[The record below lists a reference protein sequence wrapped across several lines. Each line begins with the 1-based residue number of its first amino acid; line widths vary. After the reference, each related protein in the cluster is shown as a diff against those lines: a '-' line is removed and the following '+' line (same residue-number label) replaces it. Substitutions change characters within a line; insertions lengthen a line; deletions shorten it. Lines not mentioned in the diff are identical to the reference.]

1 MENGS
6 LKQIILYTT
15 GACQGGGLGYPTPLM
30 AERIA
35 LGDGQ
40 PLLIREAQVREV
52 LTMPR
57 AIDALEAA
65 FRDWAHGRA
74 TNQSRQRV
82 YTPQGALHLMG
93 AAWHSKGYIGYKAYF
108 SFPAGTR
115 FHIVLASAHTGE
127 MLALLEADWLGRIRT
142 GAASGLATKY
152 LAREDAATVAILG
165 AGAQAETQLQAVC
178 AVRPIQRAVVF
189 SRTPETRAAFAERM
203 TAQLG
208 VPVQPAESVEQAVA
222 EADVICTITSA
233 REPIMQGAWLKP
245 GMHLNAAGANTL
257 ARRELD
263 TFAVGRCERIF
274 VDDPA
279 QARTEAAELIVPIE
293 LRRLSWERVHP
304 LAHLVGG
311 LLPPRQSPEEI
322 TLFKSLGIALE
333 DVAAAAVVYE
343 SLHD

>member
-1 MENGS
+1 
-6 LKQIILYTT
+6 
-15 GACQGGGLGYPTPLM
+15 M

-35 LGDGQ
+35 LGAGQ
-40 PLLIREAQVREV
+40 PLLIRESQVRET

-74 TNQSRQRV
+74 TNQPRQRV
-82 YTPQGALHLMG
+82 HTPQGTLHLMG

-108 SFPAGTR
+108 SFPAGVR
-115 FHIVLASAHTGE
+115 FHVVLASAHTGE
-127 MLALLEADWLGRIRT
+127 LLALIEADWLGRIRT

-152 LAREDAATVAILG
+152 LARTDAATVAVLG

-178 AVRPIQRAVVF
+178 AVRSIERAFVF
-189 SRTPETRAAFAERM
+189 SRTPETRAAFAARM
-203 TAQLG
+203 TAQLNI
-208 VPVQPAESVEQAVA
+208 PVHPAESVEQAVA
-222 EADVICTITSA
+222 EADVICTVTSA
-233 REPIMQGAWLKP
+233 REPILQGAWLKP
-245 GMHLNAAGANTL
+245 GMHLNAAGANAL

-279 QARTEAAELIVPIE
+279 QARVEAAELIVPID
-293 LRRLSWERVHP
+293 LRKLSWERVHP

-333 DVAAAAVVYE
+333 DVAAAAIVYE
-343 SLHD
+343 AMHG

>member
-1 MENGS
+1 VSRGR
-6 LKQIILYTT
+6 
-15 GACQGGGLGYPTPLM
+15 LGVSYPLM

-40 PLLIREAQVREV
+40 PLLIRESQVREV

-74 TNQSRQRV
+74 TNQPRQRV
-82 YTPQGALHLMG
+82 HTPQGTLHLMG

-108 SFPAGTR
+108 SFPTGTR
-115 FHIVLASAHTGE
+115 FHVVLASAHTGE
-127 MLALLEADWLGRIRT
+127 LLALIEADWLGRLRT

-152 LAREDAATVAILG
+152 LARTDAATVAVLG

-178 AVRPIQRAVVF
+178 AVRSIERAFVF
-189 SRTPETRAAFAERM
+189 SRTPETRAAFAARM
-203 TAQLG
+203 TAQLNI
-208 VPVQPAESVEQAVA
+208 PVHPAESVEQAVA
-222 EADVICTITSA
+222 EADVICTVTSA
-233 REPIMQGAWLKP
+233 REPILQGAWLKP
-245 GMHLNAAGANTL
+245 GMHLNAAGANAL

-279 QARTEAAELIVPIE
+279 QARVEAAELIVPIE
-293 LRRLSWERVHP
+293 LRKLSWERVHP

-333 DVAAAAVVYE
+333 DVAAAAIVYE
-343 SLHD
+343 AMHG

>member
-1 MENGS
+1 MPPVRYPSSGMMERVR
-6 LKQIILYTT
+6 
-15 GACQGGGLGYPTPLM
+15 LG
-30 AERIA
+30 E
-35 LGDGQ
+35 GQ
-40 PLLIREAQVREV
+40 PLLIREAQVREA
-52 LTMPR
+52 LTVPR
-57 AIDALEAA
+57 AIEALEAV

-74 TNQSRQRV
+74 TNQPRQRIQ
-82 YTPQGALHLMG
+82 TPQGTLHLMG
-93 AAWHSKGYIGYKAYF
+93 AAWHSRGYIGYKAYF
-108 SFPAGTR
+108 SFPTGTR
-115 FHIVLASAHTGE
+115 FHVALASAHTGE
-127 MLALLEADWLGRIRT
+127 VLALIEADWLGRIRT

-152 LAREDAATVAILG
+152 LAREEATTVALLG
-165 AGAQAETQLQAVC
+165 AGAQAETQLQAIC
-178 AVRPIQRAVVF
+178 AVRPIQRAFVF
-189 SRTPETRAAFAERM
+189 SRTPDTRVAFAERM

-208 VPVQPAESVEQAVA
+208 IPVHPVESVEQAVA

-233 REPIMQGAWLKP
+233 REPILQGALLKP
-245 GMHLNAAGANTL
+245 GMHINAAGANSL

-279 QARTEAAELIVPIE
+279 QARIEAAELVVPIE
-293 LRRLSWERVHP
+293 LRKLSWERVYP

-343 SLHD
+343 VLGG

>member
-1 MENGS
+1 MPPVR
-6 LKQIILYTT
+6 
-15 GACQGGGLGYPTPLM
+15 YPSSGM
-30 AERIA
+30 VERVR

-52 LTMPR
+52 LTLPR
-57 AIDALEAA
+57 AIEALEAA

-82 YTPQGALHLMG
+82 HTPQGTLHLMG

-115 FHIVLASAHTGE
+115 FHFVLASAHTGE
-127 MLALLEADWLGRIRT
+127 LLALIEADWLGRIRT

-152 LAREDAATVAILG
+152 LARENAATVAVLG

-178 AVRPIQRAVVF
+178 AVRPIQRAFVF
-189 SRTPETRAAFAERM
+189 SRTPERRHTFAEQM

-208 VPVQPAESVEQAVA
+208 IPVQPAESVEQAVA

-233 REPIMQGAWLKP
+233 REPILQGALLKP
-245 GMHLNAAGANTL
+245 GMHISAAGANSL

-279 QARTEAAELIVPIE
+279 QARLEAAELIVPVE
-293 LRRLSWERVHP
+293 MRKLCWERVYP

-333 DVAAAAVVYE
+333 DVAVAAVVYE
-343 SLHD
+343 ALRG

>member
-1 MENGS
+1 
-6 LKQIILYTT
+6 
-15 GACQGGGLGYPTPLM
+15 M

-35 LGDGQ
+35 LGAGQ
-40 PLLIREAQVREV
+40 PLLIRESQVRET

-74 TNQSRQRV
+74 TNQPRQRV
-82 YTPQGALHLMG
+82 HTPQGTLHLMG

-108 SFPAGTR
+108 SFPAGVR
-115 FHIVLASAHTGE
+115 FHVVLASAHTGE
-127 MLALLEADWLGRIRT
+127 LLALIEADWLGRIRT

-152 LAREDAATVAILG
+152 LARTDAATVAILG

-178 AVRPIQRAVVF
+178 AVRSIERAFVF
-189 SRTPETRAAFAERM
+189 SRTPATRAAFAARM
-203 TAQLG
+203 TAQLNI
-208 VPVQPAESVEQAVA
+208 PVHPAESVEQAVA
-222 EADVICTITSA
+222 EADVICTVTSA
-233 REPIMQGAWLKP
+233 REPILQGAWLKP
-245 GMHLNAAGANTL
+245 GMHLNAAGANAL

-279 QARTEAAELIVPIE
+279 QARVEAAELIVPID
-293 LRRLSWERVHP
+293 LRKLSWERVHP

-333 DVAAAAVVYE
+333 DVAAAAIVYE
-343 SLHD
+343 AMHG

>member
-1 MENGS
+1 MVERVR
-6 LKQIILYTT
+6 
-15 GACQGGGLGYPTPLM
+15 LG
-30 AERIA
+30 E
-35 LGDGQ
+35 GQ

-57 AIDALEAA
+57 ATEALEAA

-74 TNQSRQRV
+74 TNQPRQRIQ
-82 YTPQGALHLMG
+82 TPQGTLHLMG
-93 AAWHSKGYIGYKAYF
+93 AAWHSRGYIGYKAYF
-108 SFPAGTR
+108 SFPTGTR
-115 FHIVLASAHTGE
+115 FHVVLASAHTGE
-127 MLALLEADWLGRIRT
+127 VLALIEADWLGRIRT

-152 LAREDAATVAILG
+152 LAREESTTVAVLG
-165 AGAQAETQLQAVC
+165 AGAQAETQLQAIC
-178 AVRPIQRAVVF
+178 AVRPIQRAFVF
-189 SRTPETRAAFAERM
+189 SRTPDTRVAFAERM
-203 TAQLG
+203 TLQLG
-208 VPVQPAESVEQAVA
+208 IPVHPVESVEQAVA

-233 REPIMQGAWLKP
+233 REPILQGALLKP
-245 GMHLNAAGANTL
+245 GMHINAAGANSL

-279 QARTEAAELIVPIE
+279 QARIEAAELVVPIE
-293 LRRLSWERVHP
+293 LRKLSWERVYP

-343 SLHD
+343 ALGG

>member
-1 MENGS
+1 
-6 LKQIILYTT
+6 
-15 GACQGGGLGYPTPLM
+15 M

-35 LGDGQ
+35 LGAGQ
-40 PLLIREAQVREV
+40 PLLIRESQVRET

-74 TNQSRQRV
+74 TNQPRQRV
-82 YTPQGALHLMG
+82 HTPQGTLHLMG

-108 SFPAGTR
+108 SFPTGTR
-115 FHIVLASAHTGE
+115 FHVVLASAHTGE
-127 MLALLEADWLGRIRT
+127 LLALIEADWLGRLRT

-152 LAREDAATVAILG
+152 LARTDAATVAVLG

-178 AVRPIQRAVVF
+178 AVRSIERAFVF
-189 SRTPETRAAFAERM
+189 SRTPETRAAFAARM
-203 TAQLG
+203 TAQLNI
-208 VPVQPAESVEQAVA
+208 PVHPAESVEQAVA
-222 EADVICTITSA
+222 EADVICTVTSA
-233 REPIMQGAWLKP
+233 REPILQGAWLKP
-245 GMHLNAAGANTL
+245 GMHLNAAGANAL

-279 QARTEAAELIVPIE
+279 QARVEAAELIVPIE
-293 LRRLSWERVHP
+293 LRKLSWERVHS

-333 DVAAAAVVYE
+333 DVAAAAIVYE
-343 SLHD
+343 AMHG

>member
-1 MENGS
+1 
-6 LKQIILYTT
+6 
-15 GACQGGGLGYPTPLM
+15 M

-35 LGDGQ
+35 LGAGQ
-40 PLLIREAQVREV
+40 PLLIRESQVRET

-74 TNQSRQRV
+74 TNQPRQRV
-82 YTPQGALHLMG
+82 HTPQGTLHLMG

-115 FHIVLASAHTGE
+115 FHVVLASAHTGE
-127 MLALLEADWLGRIRT
+127 LLALIEADWLGRLRT

-152 LAREDAATVAILG
+152 LARTDAATVAVLG

-178 AVRPIQRAVVF
+178 AVRSIERAFVF
-189 SRTPETRAAFAERM
+189 SRTPETRAAFAARM
-203 TAQLG
+203 TAQLNI
-208 VPVQPAESVEQAVA
+208 PVHPAESVEQAVA
-222 EADVICTITSA
+222 EADVICTVTSA
-233 REPIMQGAWLKP
+233 REPILQGAWLKP
-245 GMHLNAAGANTL
+245 GMHLNAAGANAL

-279 QARTEAAELIVPIE
+279 QARVEAAELIVPIE
-293 LRRLSWERVHP
+293 LRKLSWERVHP

-333 DVAAAAVVYE
+333 DVAAAAIVYE
-343 SLHD
+343 AMHG

>member
-1 MENGS
+1 
-6 LKQIILYTT
+6 
-15 GACQGGGLGYPTPLM
+15 M

-35 LGDGQ
+35 LGAGQ
-40 PLLIREAQVREV
+40 PLLIRESQVRET

-74 TNQSRQRV
+74 TNQPRQRV
-82 YTPQGALHLMG
+82 HTPQGTLHLMG

-108 SFPAGTR
+108 SFPAGVR
-115 FHIVLASAHTGE
+115 FHVVLASAHTGE
-127 MLALLEADWLGRIRT
+127 LLALIEADWLGRLRT

-152 LAREDAATVAILG
+152 LARTDAATVAVLG

-178 AVRPIQRAVVF
+178 AVRSIERAVVF
-189 SRTPETRAAFAERM
+189 SRTPETRAAFAARM
-203 TAQLG
+203 TAQLNI
-208 VPVQPAESVEQAVA
+208 PVHPAESVEQAVA
-222 EADVICTITSA
+222 EADVICTVTSA
-233 REPIMQGAWLKP
+233 REPILQGAWLKP
-245 GMHLNAAGANTL
+245 GMHLNAAGANAL

-279 QARTEAAELIVPIE
+279 QARVEAAELIVPIE
-293 LRRLSWERVHP
+293 LRKLSWERVHS

-333 DVAAAAVVYE
+333 DVAAAAIVYE
-343 SLHD
+343 AMHG

>member
-1 MENGS
+1 
-6 LKQIILYTT
+6 
-15 GACQGGGLGYPTPLM
+15 M

-40 PLLIREAQVREV
+40 PLLIRESQVREV

-74 TNQSRQRV
+74 TNQPRQRV
-82 YTPQGALHLMG
+82 HTPQGTLHLMG

-108 SFPAGTR
+108 SFPTGTR
-115 FHIVLASAHTGE
+115 FHVVLASAHTGE
-127 MLALLEADWLGRIRT
+127 LLALIEADWLGRLRT

-152 LAREDAATVAILG
+152 LARTDAATVAVLG

-178 AVRPIQRAVVF
+178 AVRSIERAFVF
-189 SRTPETRAAFAERM
+189 SRTPETRAAFAARM
-203 TAQLG
+203 TAQLNI
-208 VPVQPAESVEQAVA
+208 PVHPAESVEQAVA
-222 EADVICTITSA
+222 EADVICTVTSA
-233 REPIMQGAWLKP
+233 REPILQGAWLKP
-245 GMHLNAAGANTL
+245 GMHLNAAGANAL

-279 QARTEAAELIVPIE
+279 QARVEAAELIVPID
-293 LRRLSWERVHP
+293 LRKLSWERVHP

-333 DVAAAAVVYE
+333 DVAAAAIVYE
-343 SLHD
+343 AMHG

>member
-1 MENGS
+1 
-6 LKQIILYTT
+6 
-15 GACQGGGLGYPTPLM
+15 M
-30 AERIA
+30 AEHVQ

-40 PLLIREAQVREV
+40 PLLIRESQVREV

-57 AIDALEAA
+57 AIGALEAA

-74 TNQSRQRV
+74 TNQPRQRV
-82 YTPQGALHLMG
+82 HTSQGTLHLMG

-108 SFPAGTR
+108 SFPTGVR
-115 FHIVLASAHTGE
+115 FHVVLASAHTGE
-127 MLALLEADWLGRIRT
+127 LLALIEADWLGRIRT

-152 LAREDAATVAILG
+152 LAREDASTVAILG

-178 AVRPIQRAVVF
+178 AVRPIQRAFVY
-189 SRTPETRAAFAERM
+189 SRTPETRAAFAERT
-203 TAQLG
+203 TAYLG
-208 VPVQPAESVEQAVA
+208 IPVQPAESVEQAVG

-233 REPIMQGAWLKP
+233 REPIVQGAWLKP

-279 QARTEAAELIVPIE
+279 QARVEAAELIVPIE
-293 LRRLSWERVHP
+293 LRKLSWERVHP

-343 SLHD
+343 ALRD

>member
-1 MENGS
+1 MVERVR
-6 LKQIILYTT
+6 
-15 GACQGGGLGYPTPLM
+15 LG
-30 AERIA
+30 E
-35 LGDGQ
+35 GQ

-57 AIDALEAA
+57 ALEALEAA

-74 TNQSRQRV
+74 TNQPRQRIQ
-82 YTPQGALHLMG
+82 TPQGTLHLMG
-93 AAWHSKGYIGYKAYF
+93 AAWHSRGYIGYKAYF
-108 SFPAGTR
+108 SFPTGTR
-115 FHIVLASAHTGE
+115 FHVALASAHTGE
-127 MLALLEADWLGRIRT
+127 VLALIEADWLGRIRT

-152 LAREDAATVAILG
+152 LAREEATTVALLG
-165 AGAQAETQLQAVC
+165 AGAQAETQLQAIC
-178 AVRPIQRAVVF
+178 AVRPIQRAFVF
-189 SRTPETRAAFAERM
+189 SRTPDTRVAFAERM

-208 VPVQPAESVEQAVA
+208 IPVHPVESVEQAVA

-233 REPIMQGAWLKP
+233 REPILPGALLKP
-245 GMHLNAAGANTL
+245 GMHLNAAGANSL

-279 QARTEAAELIVPIE
+279 QARIEAAELVVPIE
-293 LRRLSWERVHP
+293 LRKLSWERVYP

-343 SLHD
+343 VLGG

>member
-1 MENGS
+1 
-6 LKQIILYTT
+6 
-15 GACQGGGLGYPTPLM
+15 M

-35 LGDGQ
+35 LGAGQ
-40 PLLIREAQVREV
+40 PLLIRESQVREV

-74 TNQSRQRV
+74 TNQPRQRV
-82 YTPQGALHLMG
+82 HTPQGTLHLMG

-108 SFPAGTR
+108 SFPAGVR
-115 FHIVLASAHTGE
+115 FHVVLASAHTGE
-127 MLALLEADWLGRIRT
+127 LLALIEADWLGRLRT

-152 LAREDAATVAILG
+152 LARTDAATVAVLG

-178 AVRPIQRAVVF
+178 AVRSIERAFVF
-189 SRTPETRAAFAERM
+189 SRTPETRAAFAARM
-203 TAQLG
+203 TAQLNI
-208 VPVQPAESVEQAVA
+208 PVHPAESVEQAVA
-222 EADVICTITSA
+222 EADVICTVTSA
-233 REPIMQGAWLKP
+233 REPILQGAWLKP
-245 GMHLNAAGANTL
+245 GMHLNAAGANAL

-279 QARTEAAELIVPIE
+279 QARVEAAELIVPIE
-293 LRRLSWERVHP
+293 LRKLSWERVHP

-343 SLHD
+343 ALRD